1 MKGTRIVQINAI
13 NVAWGHVAK
22 GPSFSLLHLLMKPGS
37 CTPPPP
43 PPPLLFLFP
52 SFLLF
57 FFTLPKKNKHFLPPP
72 PPPLSLSLV
81 SLSCWLHMYSM
92 FVAGLLPKKIV
103 LVHRRFKQFGAL
115 EKDVCTARYAF

>member
-13 NVAWGHVAK
+13 NVAWGNQDHVA
-22 GPSFSLLHLLMKPGS
+22 
-37 CTPPPP
+37 
-43 PPPLLFLFP
+43 
-52 SFLLF
+52 
-57 FFTLPKKNKHFLPPP
+57 
-72 PPPLSLSLV
+72 PPLSLSLV

-103 LVHRRFKQFGAL
+103 LVHHRFKQFGAL